1 MSWMLFWK
9 IIFLGVL
16 ALFAVMAVLTTIN
29 GAKDVKKLL
38 RELDEEA
45 ERGDQTKR

>member
-9 IIFLGVL
+9 IVFIAVL
-16 ALFAVMAVLTTIN
+16 TLFAVMAVLTTIN

-38 RELDEEA
+38 RALDDEA
-45 ERGDQTKR
+45 NGDDQTKR